1 MAGGGRG
8 AFATESASAADN
20 SAKDY
25 IAAQIAASDTEL
37 QYMVSIVIFNT

>member
-1 MAGGGRG
+1 MAGGGSG

-25 IAAQIAASDTEL
+25 IAGQIAASGTEL